1 MVSFPEHGFVVLL
14 ATSAGVAAGVADGDV
29 TGVLHGVPVS
39 AGAALLTAVSV
50 GTGVAEATALLVDV
64 ELAEVDVGAA
74 HRETCSALTESGI
87 PVYSATNS
95 SRDFR
100 AADSRRTTDSPA
112 AGGLPR
118 VADVEVAAMV
128 GAAVGASAATVVVRG
143 GALVLGTAVEV
154 TCIVAVGGAVDPFS
168 AVVGC

>member
-74 HRETCSALTESGI
+74 HRETCSALQ
-87 PVYSATNS
+87 
-95 SRDFR
+95 R
-100 AADSRRTTDSPA
+100 AAFPCTLQLTQAEVSEPLT
-112 AGGLPR
+112 AGGPRIALPQEACLEWR
-118 VADVEVAAMV
+118 MSKLQPWWVQPWELQRPLWLSEAALWCW
-128 GAAVGASAATVVVRG
+128 AQLLRSL
-143 GALVLGTAVEV
+143 ALWQWEEL
-154 TCIVAVGGAVDPFS
+154 
-168 AVVGC
+168 